1 MVVTCEQVWREVS
14 NYLEGEIDPALRVA
28 LEGHVKQCKRCTAVL
43 DGTRNVVR
51 LYADG
56 RMFQLPLGFSGRL
69 RRRLAA
75 AMPRPRGTG
84 FGWLVAVA
92 AAALISGSVAVA
104 NSGAFQHATPRTEHA
119 REGKEIPARLMVIVA
134 EDGKTFHVPG
144 CRFIHEKQKLRTV
157 TAQEAIREG
166 YVPCIRCMHA
176 YLENASLKWNS
187 EKVVTS
193 WDTEKPY

>member
-14 NYLEGEIDPALRVA
+14 NYLEGAIDPALRAA
-28 LEGHVKQCKRCTAVL
+28 LEEHVKQCKRCTAVL

-56 RMFQLPLGFSGRL
+56 RVFQLPLGFTGRL
-69 RRRLAA
+69 RRRLAQ

-84 FGWLVAVA
+84 YGWLVAVA

-104 NSGAFQHATPRTEHA
+104 NSGAFRHTPPRTEHA
-119 REGKEIPARLMVIVA
+119 QIGKGIPAGLMVLVA
-134 EDGKTFHVPG
+134 EDGKTFHVSG

-157 TAQEAIREG
+157 TAQEAMREG
-166 YVPCIRCMHA
+166 YVPCVRCLHA
-176 YLENASLKWNS
+176 YLENASLRWDSN
-187 EKVVTS
+187 KVVTGV
-193 WDTEKPY
+193 DTEGPY